1 MLKPPPSDKD
11 NYNKNK
17 DNGKTLKFNKR
28 KKIKLWKFKDLKK
41 LKNNKKSNNSKKYK
55 PSKERKSSSIK

>member
-41 LKNNKKSNNSKKYK
+41 LKFYNISKVNNCEEDQLTFSSKF
-55 PSKERKSSSIK
+55 